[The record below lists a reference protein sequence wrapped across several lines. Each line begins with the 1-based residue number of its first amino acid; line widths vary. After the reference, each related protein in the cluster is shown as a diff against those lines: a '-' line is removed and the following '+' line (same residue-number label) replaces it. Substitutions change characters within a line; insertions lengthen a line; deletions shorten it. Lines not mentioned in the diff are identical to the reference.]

1 MIYYG
6 KECQIYGNRDA
17 DVYIFCF
24 FHDCTSIVE
33 SLKGDYCLIAPV
45 IKDWNSEL
53 SPWESEGFGGKGESL
68 EKWILSTMTSS
79 HHYIIA
85 GYSLGGLFSLWM
97 YGRHEAFI
105 GCISCSGS
113 LWYPGWTSYLHTIN
127 RQGTVYLSLGR
138 KESKTKNKLMCTVGY
153 NTQQTYNYLSL
164 NNTCIYIEENGG
176 HFTEPD
182 LRMIRGF
189 KWLFENLSIFF
200 E

>member
-6 KECQIYGNRDA
+6 RECQIYGNQDA
-17 DVYIFCF
+17 EIYIYCF
-24 FHDCTSIVE
+24 FHDCTSIIE
-33 SLKGDYCLIAPV
+33 SFKEDYCLIAPV

-53 SPWESEGFGGKGESL
+53 SPWETEGFSGKGEEL
-68 EKWILSTMTSS
+68 EEWILSTMTSS

-97 YGRHEAFI
+97 YGRHESFI
-105 GCISCSGS
+105 GCISASGS
-113 LWYPGWTSYLHTIN
+113 LWYPGWLSYLHTIK
-127 RQGTVYLSLGR
+127 RKGIVYLSLGK
-138 KESKTKNKLMCTVGY
+138 KESKTRNKLMAKVGE
-153 NTQQTYNYLSL
+153 NTEETYQYLSL
-164 NNTCIYIEENGG
+164 HNKCIYIEENGG

-182 LRMIRGF
+182 QRMIRGF